1 MKDLNNFLSE
11 KKEESKKAKPVKDEE
26 GADDK
31 QYIKLMGEYKQARK
45 KDKDKANKIL
55 EKAMKLSK
63 DGDVSKNAKIAGAY
77 I

>member
-11 KKEESKKAKPVKDEE
+11 KEDEKKKHHASDDG

-31 QYIKLMGEYKQARK
+31 KYVSLMAEYKKARRG
-45 KDKDKANKIL
+45 DKDKANKIL
-55 EKAMKLSK
+55 EKAMKLAK

>member
-11 KKEESKKAKPVKDEE
+11 KKEESKKAKPAKDEE

>member
-1 MKDLNNFLSE
+1 MKDQHNSLSE
-11 KKEESKKAKPVKDEE
+11 KKEESKKAKPAKDEE

-31 QYIKLMGEYKQARK
+31 QYIKLIGEYKQARK

-55 EKAMKLSK
+55 EKAMKLGK